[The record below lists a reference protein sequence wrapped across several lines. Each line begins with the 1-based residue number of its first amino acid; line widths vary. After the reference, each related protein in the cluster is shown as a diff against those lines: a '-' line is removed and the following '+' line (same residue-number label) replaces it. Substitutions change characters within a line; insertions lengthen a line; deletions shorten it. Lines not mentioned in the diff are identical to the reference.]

1 LHALHKI
8 RRKIDFHKLAR
19 KTATKIFDS
28 IISPILLYNSEVW
41 GAYEKNDLN
50 KWDNSETEKVH
61 LRFCKLYLGVNR
73 KASNMACRSEL
84 GRYPLLISI
93 KKNIINYFKHI
104 FKLDDNSIIK
114 QSFQMSKQLY
124 NQGKESFYTNTMNM
138 LKSFYDN
145 TTNLECNIISYDTKT
160 IINKMKGKAYSRVQD
175 RRD

>member
-1 LHALHKI
+1 
-8 RRKIDFHKLAR
+8 
-19 KTATKIFDS
+19 
-28 IISPILLYNSEVW
+28 
-41 GAYEKNDLN
+41 
-50 KWDNSETEKVH
+50 
-61 LRFCKLYLGVNR
+61 
-73 KASNMACRSEL
+73 MACRSEL

-145 TTNLECNIISYDTKT
+145 TTNLECDIINYDTKT
-160 IINKMKGKAYSRVQD
+160 IINKMKDKYFEFWRHKIINSSKLSFFCTFKKEYKMEKYLSIIDNPTIRRTFSKYRVSNHKLQIE
-175 RRD
+175 RGRYENIPH